1 MSSPLRHSYSQIRFA
16 WLKARLILF
25 FKRWAIY
32 ISIGLIVLGG
42 SVDGTLAL
50 LSLLVAPILQA
61 PQQPLFHALLIC
73 VGYGLVGGL
82 IVLGLSSL
90 LLPPHWREAES
101 ALPIESRERVKSD
114 LTVVVLGLS
123 PLISVYCLGLAIW
136 LIESPKWLQDDWL
149 KSLLFLTGAVGL
161 SIYFGFKILNYRRN
175 LSQVSNL
182 TWPFQSTKNQSGN
195 SSQRPPSLSNTM
207 ALVVLPLLRGSAKRS
222 ATLFILTLVV
232 LCSCVMALVIF
243 PTWGS
248 WALAAFTVF
257 SQTLVSRLYQEVKL
271 EMTPIKDACAF
282 IPVRSDW
289 LDKAF
294 GYFIVMPHLLGM
306 VFLYVALT
314 VSEMPFRFSV
324 FIGFLLFSFLGNLLL
339 VVSSSKPSKLG
350 QREDPSAQVSWWLL
364 ILVISIALSTEVL
377 I

>member
-25 FKRWAIY
+25 LKRWAIY
-32 ISIGLIVLGG
+32 ISIGLIVLVG

-61 PQQPLFHALLIC
+61 HQQPLFHALLIC
-73 VGYGLVGGL
+73 FGYGLVGGL
-82 IVLGLSSL
+82 IVLGLSPL

-101 ALPIESRERVKSD
+101 ALPIERRERVKSD

-123 PLISVYCLGLAIW
+123 PLIAVYFLGFSIW
-136 LIESPKWLQDDWL
+136 LIESPNWLQHDWL
-149 KSLLFLTGAVGL
+149 KSFLFLTGTVVL
-161 SIYFGFKILNYRRN
+161 SIYFGFEILNYRRN
-175 LSQVSNL
+175 LSQDSNL
-182 TWPFQSTKNQSGN
+182 TWPFLNTNNQSGN
-195 SSQRPPSLSNTM
+195 SSQRYSSLSNAM
-207 ALVVLPLLRGSAKRS
+207 ALVVLPLLRGSANRS
-222 ATLFILTLVV
+222 ARLFFLTSVL
-232 LCSCVMALVIF
+232 LCSCVIALVIF

-248 WALAAFTVF
+248 WALAAFAVF
-257 SQTLVSRLYQEVKL
+257 SQTMVSRLNQEVKL
-271 EMTPIKDACAF
+271 EMMPIKDACAF

-289 LDKAF
+289 LDKALR
-294 GYFIVMPHLLGM
+294 YFTVMPHLLGI

-324 FIGFLLFSFLGNLLL
+324 LICFLLFSFLGNLAL
-339 VVSSSKPSKLG
+339 VVSTSKPPKIG
-350 QREDPSAQVSWWLL
+350 QREDTSAQVSWWLL

>member
-1 MSSPLRHSYSQIRFA
+1 M
-16 WLKARLILF
+16 
-25 FKRWAIY
+25 
-32 ISIGLIVLGG
+32 
-42 SVDGTLAL
+42 DGTLAL

-82 IVLGLSSL
+82 IVLGLSPL
-90 LLPPHWREAES
+90 LLPQHWHEAES
-101 ALPIESRERVKSD
+101 ALPIKSRERVKSD

-149 KSLLFLTGAVGL
+149 KSLMFLTSAVGL
-161 SIYFGFKILNYRRN
+161 SIYFGFKILKYRRN

-195 SSQRPPSLSNTM
+195 SSQRPPLLSNTM

-232 LCSCVMALVIF
+232 PCSCVIALVIF

-257 SQTLVSRLYQEVKL
+257 SQTLVSRLNQEVKL

-294 GYFIVMPHLLGM
+294 RYFIVMPHLLGI

-324 FIGFLLFSFLGNLLL
+324 LICFLLFSFLGNLAL